1 MKVEQSQV
9 TKLIITDVP
18 RHDHIHVYLEDY
30 GDYRG
35 RITVT
40 EYGSSWSC
48 FWGSMGCSLVEF
60 ILDISNAYWIG
71 KLAPQLNQSLDSD
84 NDANIEF
91 AKNKVIAL
99 RKEDEIDKFQARDYW
114 NFIESSDD
122 VKRDCCDCYMG
133 SELINLFGDDAYYEN
148 WPIVDNPEYVRM
160 ESRLN
165 AVREAIKQIQEG

>member
-18 RHDHIHVYLEDY
+18 RHDPIHVYLEDY

-40 EYGSSWSC
+40 EYGNSWSC
-48 FWGSMGCSLVEF
+48 FWSSMGCSLVEF

-84 NDANIEF
+84 NDANIRF
-91 AKNKVIAL
+91 VKNKVIEL
-99 RKEDEIDKFQARDYW
+99 RKKDEIDKFQARDY
-114 NFIESSDD
+114 
-122 VKRDCCDCYMG
+122 
-133 SELINLFGDDAYYEN
+133 
-148 WPIVDNPEYVRM
+148 
-160 ESRLN
+160 
-165 AVREAIKQIQEG
+165 

>member
-84 NDANIEF
+84 KMQILNLQKI
-91 AKNKVIAL
+91 KLL
-99 RKEDEIDKFQARDYW
+99 RLGKKM
-114 NFIESSDD
+114 
-122 VKRDCCDCYMG
+122 K
-133 SELINLFGDDAYYEN
+133 
-148 WPIVDNPEYVRM
+148 
-160 ESRLN
+160 
-165 AVREAIKQIQEG
+165 